1 MKKIID
7 KEILPNG
14 VVILT
19 MNNPEVNNNVTW
31 KAVEDLYLEIKD
43 SRESGSNIFILASA
57 LDDHWFEHAWLEDI
71 LALYEGR
78 ETTAPGVSWFYLMK
92 EITHPDIISISS
104 INGRASGGGAEI
116 GWACDFR
123 IAEEGVKFC
132 QPEIDLNL
140 TTGLGGTS
148 RLARLIGPTKAAE
161 LIFLGSEFSAEYI
174 YELKGI
180 NEIVKRG
187 NSLESSIE
195 LANKLSKKPKDA
207 LSLLKK
213 ILNDSL
219 ELPLTSALRNEQ
231 DLFQSIVNS
240 EGATKK
246 MREIQNQYFKGKK
259 PKDIIY

>member
-7 KEILPNG
+7 KEILSNG
-14 VVILT
+14 VIILT
-19 MNNPEVNNNVTW
+19 MNNPEVNNNITW
-31 KAVEDLYLEIKD
+31 KAAEDLYLEIKS
-43 SRESGSNIFILASA
+43 SRENGSNIFILASG
-57 LDDHWFEHAWLEDI
+57 LNDHWFEHAWLEDI
-71 LALYEGR
+71 LAIYEGR
-78 ETTAPGVSWFYLMK
+78 ETTAPGVSWFRLMK
-92 EITHPDIISISS
+92 EITHPDIISIAC

-148 RLARLIGPTKAAE
+148 RVARLIGPTKTAE
-161 LIFLGSEFSAEYI
+161 LVFLGNEFSAEQM

-180 NEIVKRG
+180 NKLTKKG
-187 NSLESSIE
+187 GSLECSKD
-195 LANKLSKKPKDA
+195 LANELIKKPKEA
-207 LSLLKK
+207 LVLLKK

-219 ELPLTSALRNEQ
+219 ELPLTEALRSEQ

-240 EGATKK
+240 DGATKK
-246 MREIQNQYFKGKK
+246 MREIQDKYFDGAK
-259 PKDIIY
+259 PRDIIF